1 MRLILIRHG
10 ETHANL
16 AMRWS
21 GSKDLDITDLTEN
34 GKDQAKKLGLWFRDK
49 SFEPTHAYHS
59 PQRRAKNTADLAA
72 GTWK

>member
-21 GSKDLDITDLTEN
+21 GSKDLEITDLTEN
-34 GKDQAKKLGLWFRDK
+34 GKDQAKKLGLWFRD
-49 SFEPTHAYHS
+49 
-59 PQRRAKNTADLAA
+59 
-72 GTWK
+72 